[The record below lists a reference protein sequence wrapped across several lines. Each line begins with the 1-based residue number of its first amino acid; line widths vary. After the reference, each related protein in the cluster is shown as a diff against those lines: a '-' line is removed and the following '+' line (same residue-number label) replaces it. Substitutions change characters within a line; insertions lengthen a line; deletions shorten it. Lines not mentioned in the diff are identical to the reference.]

1 MAIEGEKRL
10 ARKRENVGKR
20 TARKREKCGAKD

>member
-10 ARKRENVGKR
+10 ARKHENVGKR
-20 TARKREKCGAKD
+20 IARKREKCGAKD